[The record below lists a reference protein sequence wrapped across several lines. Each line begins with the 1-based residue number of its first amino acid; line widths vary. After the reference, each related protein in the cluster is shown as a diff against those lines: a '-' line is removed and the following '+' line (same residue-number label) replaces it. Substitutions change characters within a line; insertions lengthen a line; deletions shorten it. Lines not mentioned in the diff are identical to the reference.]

1 MKIRF
6 IEEEALLSLKSNLSS
21 LYTKFAMP
29 TSNWIEEYFGKTPF
43 IETKYV
49 CEDFI
54 LDMSQ
59 EKPFLTEFENVQRVY
74 NRLNFLTP
82 TIASDERLWVGL
94 NLNYFWEYTLYRWR
108 ITENCTYQNVLN
120 HFFFSESP
128 RRSLTRNAIARL
140 WWIGF
145 LTYDTTAPNP
155 YKLTSFVCEN
165 YEFARNILE
174 NNTANNKSITR
185 AFINA
190 LISAREE
197 GYLINSTTVAELTK
211 YLNLLG
217 GTYILDSLPETT
229 IYNKI
234 LTKARMQRLQ

>member
-6 IEEEALLSLKSNLSS
+6 IEEEALLSLKSNLPS
-21 LYTKFAMP
+21 LYPKFAMP
-29 TSNWIEEYFGKTPF
+29 TSDWIEEYFGKTPF
-43 IETKYV
+43 IETKYE
-49 CEDFI
+49 CEGFS

-59 EKPFLTEFENVQRVY
+59 EEPFLTEFENVQRVY

-82 TIASDERLWVGL
+82 SLASDERLWVGL
-94 NLNYFWEYTLYRWR
+94 NLNYFWEYTQYRWR

-120 HFFFSESP
+120 HFFFSAAP

-140 WWIGF
+140 WWIGY
-145 LTYDTTAPNP
+145 LTYDATTSNP

-165 YEFARNILE
+165 YWFARNILE
-174 NNTANNKSITR
+174 NNTANNKTITR

-190 LISAREE
+190 LITAREE

-217 GTYILDSLPETT
+217 GTYVLDSLPETN

-234 LTKARMQRLQ
+234 LTKARMLRLQ